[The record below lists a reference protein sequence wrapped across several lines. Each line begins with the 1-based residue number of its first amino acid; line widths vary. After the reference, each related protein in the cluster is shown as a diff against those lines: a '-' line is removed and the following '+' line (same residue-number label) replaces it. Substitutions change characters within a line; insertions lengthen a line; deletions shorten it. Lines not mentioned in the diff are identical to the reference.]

1 MNSEI
6 KSGPLKLVVQA
17 TDLQLRRI
25 SDLFLIF
32 ANVCLCLMLV
42 GTAATI
48 ILRLIN
54 KSLGWFDIAAFST
67 ISTYWIW
74 PWTMQF
80 FVWMSFIGF
89 YVVYRRGKD
98 ISVNFLVVKIGPSMM
113 KVTQIGVPLLI
124 IALMLVM
131 LLQMPTIL
139 SSQVGVIDGVIT
151 PWGELERYTL
161 SIPLGV
167 SCFLILLNSVITI
180 LKIYVGIEDQTN
192 STFEDKG

>member
-6 KSGPLKLVVQA
+6 KPGPLKLVVQA

-54 KSLGWFDIAAFST
+54 KSLGWFGIAAFST

-124 IALMLVM
+124 IVLMLVM

>member
-1 MNSEI
+1 MNSEFEP
-6 KSGPLKLVVQA
+6 GPLKVAVQA
-17 TDLQLRRI
+17 IDLQLKRI
-25 SDLFLIF
+25 SDLFLVF
-32 ANVCLCLMLV
+32 ANVCLGLMLV

-48 ILRLIN
+48 LLRLIN
-54 KSLGWFDIAAFST
+54 
-67 ISTYWIW
+67 ISFYWIW

-98 ISVNFLVVKIGPSMM
+98 ISVNFLVMKIGPSMM
-113 KVTQIGVPLLI
+113 KITQIGVPLLI
-124 IALMLVM
+124 IALMSVM

-139 SSQVGVIDGVIT
+139 SSQVGVIDGVVT

-167 SCFLILLNSVITI
+167 SCFLILLNSVVTI

-192 STFEDKG
+192 STFEDGD

>member
-1 MNSEI
+1 
-6 KSGPLKLVVQA
+6 
-17 TDLQLRRI
+17 
-25 SDLFLIF
+25 
-32 ANVCLCLMLV
+32 MLV

-124 IALMLVM
+124 IV
-131 LLQMPTIL
+131 
-139 SSQVGVIDGVIT
+139 DN
-151 PWGELERYTL
+151 
-161 SIPLGV
+161 V
-167 SCFLILLNSVITI
+167 S
-180 LKIYVGIEDQTN
+180 YVATDAN
-192 STFEDKG
+192 NPF

>member
-6 KSGPLKLVVQA
+6 KPGPLKLVVQA
-17 TDLQLRRI
+17 TDLQLKRI
-25 SDLFLIF
+25 SDLFLVF
-32 ANVCLCLMLV
+32 ANVCLGLMLV

-98 ISVNFLVVKIGPSMM
+98 ISVNFLVMKIGPSMM
-113 KVTQIGVPLLI
+113 KITQIGVPILI
-124 IALMLVM
+124 IVLMSVM

-180 LKIYVGIEDQTN
+180 LKIYVGIEDQNN